1 MRTRGPIRSA
11 LPGFKQP
18 LRSSLGAHDLGA
30 VALGAVD
37 LGALALGAFNVDPLI
52 F

>member
-1 MRTRGPIRSA
+1 MRTRGPTSSA
-11 LPGFKQP
+11 LPGFKQT

-30 VALGAVD
+30 VALGAV
-37 LGALALGAFNVDPLI
+37 ALGASNVNPLI